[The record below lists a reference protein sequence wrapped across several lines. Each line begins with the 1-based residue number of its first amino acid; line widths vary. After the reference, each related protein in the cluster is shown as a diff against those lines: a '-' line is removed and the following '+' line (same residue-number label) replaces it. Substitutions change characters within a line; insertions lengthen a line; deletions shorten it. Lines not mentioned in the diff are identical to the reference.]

1 MHMSYATVAVLQQQ
15 NSEPA
20 GWGHMVLA
28 FASTMFRC
36 DETPLASAELQSTL
50 LEVRRSTA
58 GIEAWHAARRRF
70 RTTFGLVRFPEPW
83 GNVVDLD

>member
-36 DETPLASAELQSTL
+36 DETPLASAELQSAL
-50 LEVRRSTA
+50 VEVRLSTA
-58 GIEAWHAARRRF
+58 GIERRHALSRRF
-70 RTTFGLVRFPEPW
+70 SYVGRVRFPEPW
-83 GNVVDLD
+83 GHMVDLD